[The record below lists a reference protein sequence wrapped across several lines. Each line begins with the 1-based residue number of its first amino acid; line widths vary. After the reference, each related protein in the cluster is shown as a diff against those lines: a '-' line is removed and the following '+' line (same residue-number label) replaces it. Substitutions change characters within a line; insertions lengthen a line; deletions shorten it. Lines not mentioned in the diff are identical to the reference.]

1 MELKEFVKKNNYL
14 FWDVKKG
21 NLSDEIIVEK
31 TIDFWDLDQL
41 RQLYKIMWKERFK
54 KAFVNNLL
62 DENGQVRQKIN
73 INDYKI
79 IYILAHRLDLE
90 NEIPLWD
97 IVTTAKKTSFYN
109 LKN

>member
-1 MELKEFVKKNNYL
+1 MNIKQFIKNNPYL
-14 FWDVKKG
+14 FWDTWNE
-21 NLSDEIIVEK
+21 NLSDEVILAR

-41 RQLYKIMWKERFK
+41 RQLYKIMWEDRFK

-62 DENGQVRQKIN
+62 DKNGQVRQQIN
-73 INDYKI
+73 INDYKL
-79 IYILAHRLDLE
+79 IYILAHSLWLE

-97 IVTTAKKTSFYN
+97 IISRAKKTSFYN